1 MPEISNLIGT
11 EALQFIRVTIHDAG
25 GNEVFF
31 LAYTD
36 ESGKI
41 TEVVPLARGNDS
53 AVPALMQ
60 VARQGDVI
68 LHNHPSSLLTPSAA
82 DVNLAS
88 EYGNKGVGFYI
99 LNNTADQVY
108 VVVAA
113 FLREKVSLL
122 DPAELLS
129 LLAAQGVLARNLK
142 GFESRPEQLR
152 MVEAVADAFNL
163 PGLALV
169 EAGTGTGKSLSYLI
183 PAIYWAA
190 RNKERVAIS
199 TNTINLQEQLI
210 FKDIPFLQSVLPV
223 PFKAVLVKGRHN
235 YICLQK
241 VDLLQ
246 KEGEHL
252 IETEERAELKI
263 ICDWAA
269 RTSDGSRADLG
280 ILPRASTWE
289 KVECDSDQCTRI
301 KCPFYSRCFFYRARR
316 EASAAQLL
324 IVNHH
329 LLFSDL
335 AIRGETGNFRDTALL
350 PAYSRV
356 ILDEAHNVEDVATEY
371 FGEQVSRAGFLRLL
385 ARCYALKEKEKI
397 RERGFLPFLLV
408 KLRSVDSRVNFTDLT
423 RIHDHVTTILIP
435 QRENLAFLADQFFG
449 ELTAYFEKLDPQQRQ
464 EKKVRFTPQLR
475 KREDWTTTVLT
486 SVRQLIQEIRDYFL
500 QLSTLEKWLAA
511 FPEEVQEELSMQIV
525 ELESLLNRLE
535 NSALI
540 LASVFDNSEDG
551 MVRWAECQSGKSGKN
566 LILRRAPLEVA
577 ELLRTRVF
585 SQFPTVVLTSATL
598 TTESS
603 FHYIKHRLGLDA
615 YQPPRLAE
623 LHLPSSFNYRKQV
636 ILGILSSL
644 PTPDD
649 PGFASELSRVVLK
662 SISASQGRALILFT
676 SYSLLQKVHQELA
689 ETLRAMNIRPLRQG
703 EAPRHRLTQTFK
715 EDKASVLFATDSFWE
730 GVDVAG
736 EALENVILTKLP
748 FSVPREP
755 IIQARIEAI
764 EQRGGNPF
772 LEYSVPQAV
781 IKFKQGFGRLIRSK
795 TDRGSIMIFDRR
807 ILEKSYGKIFLHS
820 LPECRSIM
828 GGEEKVFT
836 AVQQFFQ
843 ASDGK

>member
-1 MPEISNLIGT
+1 MPEISSLISA
-11 EALQFIRVTIHDAG
+11 EALQFIRATIQDAG

-41 TEVVPLARGNDS
+41 IEVVPLARGNDS
-53 AVPALMQ
+53 AVPALIQ

-68 LHNHPSSLLTPSAA
+68 LHNHPSGLLVPSAA

-99 LNNTADQVY
+99 LNNAADQVY

-113 FLREKVSLL
+113 FLREKVALL
-122 DPAELLS
+122 DPAELLN
-129 LLAAQGVLARNLK
+129 LLAERGVLARSLK

-152 MVEAVADAFNL
+152 MVEAIADAFNR
-163 PGLALV
+163 PGLALI

-183 PAIYWAA
+183 PSIYWAA

-210 FKDIPFLQSVLPV
+210 YKDIPFLQSVLPV

-241 VDLLQ
+241 VDHLQ
-246 KEGEHL
+246 KEGEYL
-252 IETEERAELKI
+252 IETEERADLKI
-263 ICDWAA
+263 LCDWAA

-289 KVECDSDQCTRI
+289 KVTCDSDQCTRI
-301 KCPFYSRCFFYRARR
+301 KCPYYSRCFFYRARR

-335 AIRGETGNFRDTALL
+335 AIRGETGNFRETALL

-385 ARCYALKEKEKI
+385 ARCYVLKEKEKI

-408 KLRSVDSRVNFTDLT
+408 KLRSVESRVNFTDIT
-423 RIHDHVTTILIP
+423 RIHDHVSSILIP
-435 QRENLAFLADQFFG
+435 QRENLAFLASQFFD
-449 ELTAYFEKLDPQQRQ
+449 ELTTYFENLDPSQRP

-475 KREDWTTTVLT
+475 KREDWTTAVLT

-525 ELESLLNRLE
+525 ELGSLLNRLE
-535 NSALI
+535 SSALI
-540 LASVFDNSEDG
+540 IASVFDNSDDG

-566 LILRRAPLEVA
+566 LILKRVPLEVA
-577 ELLRTRVF
+577 ELLRARVF

-603 FHYIKHRLGLDA
+603 FHYIKHRLGLDT

-623 LHLPSSFNYRKQV
+623 LHLPSSFNYQKQV
-636 ILGILSSL
+636 ILGILNSL
-644 PTPDD
+644 PTPDE
-649 PGFASELSRVVLK
+649 PGFSRELSRVVLK
-662 SISASQGRALILFT
+662 SILASQGRALILFT

-715 EDKASVLFATDSFWE
+715 EDKTSVLFATDSFWE

-764 EQRGGNPF
+764 EQRGGNAF

-843 ASDGK
+843 ASSDK